1 MAKVIIKEAQ
11 MDKRF
16 TKLFEP
22 IKIGAVTVPN
32 RIYMPSLCTNYS
44 GPHGESTTQDVGY
57 YEARARGGTGL
68 ICIDY
73 SCISP
78 EGRGMMG
85 QRGLWENE
93 FMPQFTRVVDGAKIR
108 GARVTTQIH
117 HAGVDAM
124 VAQPVGPSQLS
135 NTQFFVTK
143 PLELSTEAVEQMVDK
158 FVAAAV
164 RAKTCGVDMV
174 EVHGTHGYLICQFF
188 SPLYNERSDKY
199 GKDRALFAVEIV
211 QKIKEQCG
219 TDFPVIF
226 RLCADEFMPGGI
238 TLDYAKEIAKRLEV
252 SGVDLLNVTG
262 ANYDTIG
269 YLLPSMYLA
278 EEDGE
283 QYRFIKLASEIKK
296 VVSTPV
302 ASGGLLIDPVLAE
315 KLLEDG
321 TLDMVFIGRQLMAD
335 PDWPNKVKTG
345 HLEDI
350 RPCVACNDGC
360 VGRILSNQPVWC
372 SVNSLCG
379 FEFRWAN
386 EESLPKPAKK
396 KKVLIIGAGPGG
408 LEAARIAALR
418 GHQVSIIEKADKIG
432 GTLDLASVPNF
443 KKRYR
448 QLIEWYNTQLNKL
461 GVDIEFNTEATAD
474 LIKQAA
480 PDAIVVATGSEAVCP
495 DIPGISHAAMVDD
508 IMLGK
513 QEVGQNVVVIGGGF
527 VGLDIALYLAKQGN
541 KVTIVETLPEA
552 GTDMEITVRLSFFK
566 SGGLLDKYGIT
577 VMTESPVVEIK
588 DNGVAVASAA
598 GSQKFIE
605 ADTVVCAVGRQSIPF
620 SNLVKDID
628 EIYVIGDARTPRKS
642 HDAIHEGFTA
652 GLDV

>member
-1 MAKVIIKEAQ
+1 

-22 IKIGAVTVPN
+22 IEIGAVTVPN
-32 RIYMPSLCTNYS
+32 RIYMPSLCTNYA
-44 GPHGESTTQDVGY
+44 GPHGESTTQDISY

-93 FMPQFTRVVDGAKIR
+93 FMPQFTLVVDGIKVR

-117 HAGVDAM
+117 HAGVNAM
-124 VAQPVGPSQLS
+124 VPQPVGPSQLS

-143 PLELSTEAVEQMVDK
+143 PSGLSTEEVEQMVEK

-174 EVHGTHGYLICQFF
+174 EVHGTHGYLICQFL
-188 SPLYNERSDKY
+188 SPLYNDRTDKY
-199 GKDRALFAVEIV
+199 GQDRTLFATEIV
-211 QKIKEQCG
+211 RKIKEQCG
-219 TDFPVIF
+219 GDFPVIF

-238 TLDYAKEIAKRLEV
+238 TVDYAQEVAKKLEA

-262 ANYDTIG
+262 ANYDTID

-283 QYRFIKLASEIKK
+283 RYRFLELAVKIKK
-296 VVSTPV
+296 VVGIPV
-302 ASGGLLIDPVLAE
+302 ASGGLLIDPFLAE
-315 KLLEDG
+315 KLLEEG
-321 TLDMVFIGRQLMAD
+321 ALDMVFIGRQLMAD
-335 PDWPNKVKTG
+335 PDWPNKVRSG
-345 HLEDI
+345 RLEDI

-360 VGRILSNQPVWC
+360 VGRIISNQPVWC

-379 FEFRWAN
+379 FESRWAN
-386 EESLPKPAKK
+386 EESLPKPSQK
-396 KKVLIIGAGPGG
+396 KKVLVIGAGPGG

-418 GHQVSIIEKADKIG
+418 GHAVSVIEKADKIG
-432 GTLDLASVPNF
+432 GTLNLASIPSF
-443 KKRYR
+443 KQRYR
-448 QLIEWYNTQLNKL
+448 QLIEWYRTQLDKL
-461 GVDIEFNTEATAD
+461 KVTITLKKVATAD
-474 LIKQAA
+474 LIKQQA
-480 PDAIVVATGSEAVCP
+480 PDAIILATGSEPVCP
-495 DIPGISHAAMVDD
+495 EIPGIERATMADD
-508 IMLGK
+508 ILLGK
-513 QEVGQNVVVIGGGF
+513 QQAGQKVVVIGGGF
-527 VGLDIALYLAKQGN
+527 VGLDLALYLAKQGK
-541 KVTIVETLPEA
+541 KVTIVEALPEA
-552 GTDMEITVRLSFFK
+552 GTDLEITVRLSFFR

-577 VMTESPVVEIK
+577 VITEAPVVEVK
-588 DNGVAVASAA
+588 DGGVEVTDKA
-598 GSQKFIE
+598 GERRFLE
-605 ADTVVCAVGRQSIPF
+605 ADSVVCAVGRQTTPHAD
-620 SNLVKDID
+620 LVNGID
-628 EIYVIGDARTPRKS
+628 EVYVIGDARAPRKS

-652 GLDV
+652 GLEV